1 MRRIAVFVASAALI
15 VSLLPPEA
23 LRHSA
28 GVSCKDKTGFRSIS
42 QHSALGQGLFV
53 SPRACIISL

>member
-42 QHSALGQGLFV
+42 QTLCARSGRICF
-53 SPRACIISL
+53 S